1 MLPRCVDDGVVDDER
16 RHAGIELAVAVAVVC
31 GALDGVYRGACAN
44 DDPPGGVGLR
54 HGRGRGDLGGRRGR
68 GGRVPREAVFR
79 GRGDGGQL
87 RPGRIF
93 EAKVAGVAPL

>member
-1 MLPRCVDDGVVDDER
+1 MDDEG
-16 RHAGIELAVAVAVVC
+16 RHAWLELAVAVAVLR
-31 GALDGVYRGACAN
+31 APDGVFVDRGARAD
-44 DDPPGGVGLR
+44 DDPAGGVRLR